1 MWKIN
6 MQNIML
12 IFYWLGIKNMIFGML
27 GLIYILNLVD
37 PSFYVI
43 MYLLENRDLSIRLYF
58 L

>member
-12 IFYWLGIKNMIFGML
+12 IFYWLGIKNVIFGML

>member
-1 MWKIN
+1 
-6 MQNIML
+6 
-12 IFYWLGIKNMIFGML
+12 MIFGML